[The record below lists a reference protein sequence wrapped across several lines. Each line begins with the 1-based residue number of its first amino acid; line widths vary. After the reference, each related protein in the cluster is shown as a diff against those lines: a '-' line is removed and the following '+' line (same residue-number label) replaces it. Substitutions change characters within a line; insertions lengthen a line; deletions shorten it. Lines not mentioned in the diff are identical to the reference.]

1 MCINAH
7 VIRRRRAGRIV
18 LIAAGAVLLGAG
30 SVRSEAASPQ
40 LTGGGGTFKIS
51 FLADD
56 FPTVD
61 PALAYG
67 SAWSVLDATCARL
80 MNYPDKPPPEG
91 LRVVPEVATAYPR
104 VSDGGKTYT
113 FTLRRGFR
121 FNDGTPVEASAF
133 ARAINRILA
142 PGVDSGGL
150 PYVKDIVGAAAVR
163 AGTATAAAGVVADG
177 SRLTIRFSAAP
188 ADFAAQL
195 TMPLFCAVPP
205 DLPSDPEGVGAFASA
220 GPYYI
225 SEYVRGQR
233 VVLER
238 NRFYRGLRPHR
249 VDGFVVD
256 LVAAP
261 PQELLHRVERGE
273 ADWSRVAPPLYFDPA
288 QGLVRKYGVNRS
300 QFLVSPGLLLR
311 GYMLNVARPLFKNN
325 LALRRAVNFA
335 VDRPA
340 ILRSGGLAGPLAG
353 RATDQYL
360 PPTIPGFRDA
370 HIYPLGGPNLARA
383 RALARGHTRSGK
395 AVLGTINVPGE
406 IAAAQIVKQNL
417 RRIGLDVEIKG
428 LPPGAFFGKAA
439 APGAPFDIA
448 LALWV
453 PDYVDPSEYTNFL
466 FDSRFIGSF
475 NLGNFDSPKYN
486 ALMRRAARLQGEARY
501 RAYGQLD
508 VQLARDG
515 VPMVMVNFFNDPT
528 LVSKRA
534 GCVLIRPGGLL
545 GPGDGLP

>member
-1 MCINAH
+1 
-7 VIRRRRAGRIV
+7 
-18 LIAAGAVLLGAG
+18 
-30 SVRSEAASPQ
+30 
-40 LTGGGGTFKIS
+40 
-51 FLADD
+51 
-56 FPTVD
+56 
-61 PALAYG
+61 
-67 SAWSVLDATCARL
+67 
-80 MNYPDKPPPEG
+80 
-91 LRVVPEVATAYPR
+91 
-104 VSDGGKTYT
+104 
-113 FTLRRGFR
+113 
-121 FNDGTPVEASAF
+121 
-133 ARAINRILA
+133 
-142 PGVDSGGL
+142 
-150 PYVKDIVGAAAVR
+150 
-163 AGTATAAAGVVADG
+163 
-177 SRLTIRFSAAP
+177 
-188 ADFAAQL
+188 
-195 TMPLFCAVPP
+195 MP
-205 DLPSDPEGVGAFASA
+205 SA

-300 QFLVSPGLLLR
+300 QFLVSPGRPR

-370 HIYPLGGPNLARA
+370 HIYPLGGPDLARA

-515 VPMVMVNFFNDPT
+515 VPMVMVNFYNDPT

-534 GCVLIRPGGLL
+534 GCVLIRPGGALDL
-545 GPGDGLP
+545 ATVCLK